1 MQGAGDSGQGA
12 VPNARRLAG
21 RKPIHGRY
29 SKAAIES
36 RREVRAILRAVRDL
50 IAMTD

>member
-1 MQGAGDSGQGA
+1 MAPAIHGK
-12 VPNARRLAG
+12 ARCRMHGGKAG

-36 RREVRAILRAVRDL
+36 RREVRAILRAVRAL
-50 IAMTD
+50 IGE